1 MGIGNL
7 LPGFRGRVKEVA
19 QAMPSVETL
28 GRGVPAAG
36 IPPTRRQSIG
46 NEEFRYT
53 SPAVVPACAG
63 SVGRLAGDGAPGELA
78 SRGFG
83 SPHHRRPRSLPP
95 LHQSTGNPGLRYAS
109 PAVAPPALGRGVYLL
124 ALPPDFLSPPPAL
137 GAWGGSPGTGPPGS
151 LLPGASARPTIVAPG
166 RSLPFTNPPA
176 PRDSGTPRP
185 PSPRS
190 RWGRGR

>member
-53 SPAVVPACAG
+53 SA
-63 SVGRLAGDGAPGELA
+63 
-78 SRGFG
+78 
-83 SPHHRRPRSLPP
+83 
-95 LHQSTGNPGLRYAS
+95 T
-109 PAVAPPALGRGVYLL
+109 VAPPALGRGVYLL

-137 GAWGGSPGTGPPGS
+137 GAWGGSPGTGPPGELAS
-151 LLPGASARPTIVAPG
+151 RGFGSSHHRRARALPPLHQSTGAQGFRYASATVAPLALG
-166 RSLPFTNPPA
+166 AWEVKR
-176 PRDSGTPRP
+176 
-185 PSPRS
+185 
-190 RWGRGR
+190 